1 MILFRNYRGVL
12 VDASSVLGCLG
23 LQLAQLPVDLV
34 LLITLFH
41 SRLPFFLVSLPSPYL
56 LSFFSYYF
64 PLCTSYSPSLVAYC
78 DPTESHMCFTNRKRK
93 ITLLIG
99 LLLSLGH
106 PSIYAKG
113 NAYWAGARK
122 FHFKV
127 TDFNPVEILPG
138 VTLLCSLVNILDLII
153 LFYSSDVLV
162 IFPHCI
168 PDSDELCFAK

>member
-1 MILFRNYRGVL
+1 
-12 VDASSVLGCLG
+12 
-23 LQLAQLPVDLV
+23 
-34 LLITLFH
+34 
-41 SRLPFFLVSLPSPYL
+41 
-56 LSFFSYYF
+56 
-64 PLCTSYSPSLVAYC
+64 
-78 DPTESHMCFTNRKRK
+78 MCFTNRKRK
-93 ITLLIG
+93 IALLIG

-127 TDFNPVEILPG
+127 ADFNPVEILPG